1 VSADPAPAGTR
12 VLVIGVGNPLMSDD
26 GVGQRLLEALA
37 ARCSS
42 LDGVEF
48 VDAGTLGLMLLPRVE
63 QCDALL
69 ALDAANL
76 GECPGKL
83 CVLEGEAFD
92 EFVRLPRCSVHEL
105 GLRDL
110 LDAARLTGTLPARRV
125 LVGVQ
130 PERVDWGMVLSPPVA
145 AALPAALEAAA
156 GILQRWTVADPG

>member
-1 VSADPAPAGTR
+1 VPTGTR

-37 ARCSS
+37 ARLPA
-42 LDGVEF
+42 LDGVEYL
-48 VDAGTLGLMLLPRVE
+48 DAGTLGFTLLPRVE

-76 GECPGKL
+76 GAEPGA
-83 CVLEGEAFD
+83 VQVFEGAALD
-92 EFVRLPRCSVHEL
+92 TFVRAPRCSVHEL

-110 LDAARLTGTLPARRV
+110 LDAARLTDSLPARRA

-130 PERVDWGMVLSPPVA
+130 PGQLGWGMALSAPVA
-145 AALPAALEAAA
+145 AAVPAAADAARQVLEAWLAA
-156 GILQRWTVADPG
+156 DRG